1 MGDPVDKL
9 ATDIGSNQTQNNA
22 DTFKVID
29 EVFDTDDATAA
40 AEQHAPPAAYSPP
53 HQAEKPRA
61 RPSIMKALKSGGE
74 AQTMITR
81 HLKRLRAPLMAAV
94 LFVLFSLPYANK
106 IFKMAGLEN
115 PYTILII
122 KAAIFVIVIAIV
134 EYI

>member
-1 MGDPVDKL
+1 M
-9 ATDIGSNQTQNNA
+9 
-22 DTFKVID
+22 ID

-40 AEQHAPPAAYSPP
+40 AAAEQPAAYVPP
-53 HQAEKPRA
+53 QPEKPRA

>member
-9 ATDIGSNQTQNNA
+9 ATDLGSNQTQNND

-29 EVFDTDDATAA
+29 EVFDTDDATTA
-40 AEQHAPPAAYSPP
+40 AEHAPPAAYSSP